1 MQNKRDVKFYVASV
15 QAQPILGLYD
25 CIHLGLMKRV
35 YSLEQGV
42 ITKGMLKEKYPTV
55 FKGLSNLGMYHIT
68 FADKYT
74 PVVEESL
81 IL

>member
-15 QAQPILGLYD
+15 QAHD

-35 YSLEQGV
+35 CSLEQGV